1 MTRSLRALIVEDSED
16 DAALLLRELRR
27 GGYEPTHAR
36 VETAETMRAELSGHP
51 WDIVLS
57 DFTMPQF
64 DAFDALAVLR
74 STGLDLP
81 FIIVSGTIGEDRAVA
96 AMQAGAHDYI
106 LKGNLKRLVPAV
118 ERELEQAGQ
127 RRARRQAEEVLRH
140 ARATEVRLGRL
151 LDESSDEIH
160 VFDAETLRFVQTN
173 AGARRNLGY
182 TEDELSRM
190 TPADLQSEYTPE
202 DIVALLE
209 PLRAGERD
217 RLRVETFQRRK
228 DGSTYPVEVR
238 LRYVASEEPPV
249 FVTIAQDI
257 TERRAL
263 ESQLLQ
269 AQKMEAIGQLA
280 GGIAHDF
287 NNVLTAIRGYAE
299 FARRGLEE
307 DASRR
312 NDLDEVVANTDRAAL
327 LVRQLLAFGR
337 RQMLS
342 PRVIDPVVVVEGVAS
357 LLRRLLGEH
366 IELTTHAAHRSAQV
380 KADPSQ
386 LEQVIVNLAVN
397 ARDAMPDG
405 GRLTIELTDVELGPG
420 YPATH
425 LDAIPGPYVL
435 LTVSDTGVGMDAE
448 TRAHMF
454 EPFFTTKE
462 PGKGTGMGLA
472 TVYGIVKQSG
482 GFIYVYSEPGRGSTF
497 KIYLPRVME
506 EPAVM
511 LADAAAARPS
521 LSGAETILLVED
533 DPAVRG
539 LARRT
544 LEEQGYTVLEAAGG
558 AEALAIAASHVGPIA
573 LLVTDVVMPGL
584 QGHQL
589 AEQLTAARPDL
600 RVLYVSG
607 FTENSVIHHGV
618 PEQGVAFLSKPF
630 SADALG
636 GAVRRVLDGQPG

>member
-420 YPATH
+420 YPPRTSTRSRARTCSSRSP
-425 LDAIPGPYVL
+425 IPASAWTPRRGRTCSSRSSRPRSRARGPAWAWRRC
-435 LTVSDTGVGMDAE
+435 TASSSSPE
-448 TRAHMF
+448 
-454 EPFFTTKE
+454 
-462 PGKGTGMGLA
+462 
-472 TVYGIVKQSG
+472 
-482 GFIYVYSEPGRGSTF
+482 GSSTS
-497 KIYLPRVME
+497 IASP
-506 EPAVM
+506 
-511 LADAAAARPS
+511 AAARRS
-521 LSGAETILLVED
+521 RSIC
-533 DPAVRG
+533 PASWRS
-539 LARRT
+539 RR
-544 LEEQGYTVLEAAGG
+544 
-558 AEALAIAASHVGPIA
+558 
-573 LLVTDVVMPGL
+573 
-584 QGHQL
+584 
-589 AEQLTAARPDL
+589 
-600 RVLYVSG
+600 
-607 FTENSVIHHGV
+607 
-618 PEQGVAFLSKPF
+618 
-630 SADALG
+630 
-636 GAVRRVLDGQPG
+636 